1 VISDENKMWMIS
13 TITGRKTVLSKER
26 WANSIMVFVYI
37 KNKKDYLIMISNNDL
52 KKKNKIYKS
61 NNKREKR

>member
-1 VISDENKMWMIS
+1 
-13 TITGRKTVLSKER
+13 
-26 WANSIMVFVYI
+26 MVFVYI

-61 NNKREKR
+61 NNKRERK

>member
-1 VISDENKMWMIS
+1 MGNNCGEAN
-13 TITGRKTVLSKER
+13 TV
-26 WANSIMVFVYI
+26 MVFVYI
-37 KNKKDYLIMISNNDL
+37 KNKKGYLIMISNNDL

>member
-1 VISDENKMWMIS
+1 VGRNAGWRIVIADSYSMGNNCGEAN
-13 TITGRKTVLSKER
+13 TV
-26 WANSIMVFVYI
+26 MVFVYI
-37 KNKKDYLIMISNNDL
+37 KNKKGYLIMISNNDL